1 MKIAITTSG
10 DNLAAPLDS
19 RFGRAARFLI
29 YDTDTKEVQSIDNT
43 QNLNAPQGAGIQSAQ
58 TVASAGANAL
68 ITGHCGPK
76 AFRVLHA
83 AGIKV
88 YNCEAATV
96 EEALELLIEGK
107 LQLASTADV
116 EGHWL

>member
-1 MKIAITTSG
+1 
-10 DNLAAPLDS
+10 
-19 RFGRAARFLI
+19 
-29 YDTDTKEVQSIDNT
+29 
-43 QNLNAPQGAGIQSAQ
+43 
-58 TVASAGANAL
+58 
-68 ITGHCGPK
+68 
-76 AFRVLHA
+76 VLHA

-96 EEALELLIEGK
+96 EEALGLLIEGK